1 MDTQEIYYCYSNKL
15 HHFLLGLGERYIS
28 VSVNK
33 NTNAKYWTFNKSKQL
48 DEKIELYN
56 SLKYK
61 YK

>member
-1 MDTQEIYYCYSNKL
+1 MDKQEIYYCYSNKL
-15 HHFLLGLGERYIS
+15 HHFLLALGERYIS

-48 DEKIELYN
+48 DEKIEIYN